1 MNNDLNIGVII
12 LTYNEEIHIE
22 RCINNVKQIAS
33 QIFIIDS
40 FSTDKTVEI
49 AERLGATVLQNRWAN
64 SHALQLNWGLENA
77 PFTCDWIF
85 RVDADELIPDEL
97 VQEIKL
103 ELPLLSENVTGV
115 VLPLYKL
122 FMGKKIKRGTGVLKI
137 LRLFRRDKAVCENK
151 MMDEHMTLL
160 EGRSVEFSNYMIDE
174 NLNNLTW
181 WTTKHNGYST
191 REMIDLISQ
200 EFDLTDNNTSENEL
214 TDHAKKKRKLKSFYT
229 RMPLFWRAGGY
240 FFYRYLLKGGFIEGK
255 EGFLWHFLQGFWYRL
270 FVDAKIYEIKKAC
283 GNDKNK
289 IREYILF
296 HYQIKL

>member
-1 MNNDLNIGVII
+1 MNKDLSLAIII

-33 QIFIIDS
+33 EIFIIDS

-49 AERLGATVLQNRWAN
+49 AESLGAVVLQNKWPN
-64 SHALQLNWGLENA
+64 NHASQLNWGLENA

-85 RVDADELIPDEL
+85 RIDADELITEEL
-97 VQEIKL
+97 AEEIRRD
-103 ELPLLSENVTGV
+103 LPLLAEDTTGV
-115 VLPLYKL
+115 ILPRYIF
-122 FMGKKIKRGTGVLKI
+122 FMGKRIKRGTGIQKI
-137 LRLFRRDKAVCENK
+137 LRLFRREKAICENK
-151 MMDEHMTLL
+151 MMDEHMVLL
-160 EGRSVEFSNYMIDE
+160 DGQSVEFSHFMVDE

-200 EFDLTDNNTSENEL
+200 EFDLTDDDNSENEL
-214 TDHAKKKRKLKSFYT
+214 TEHAKKKRKLKSIYT
-229 RMPLFWRAGGY
+229 QMPLFWRAGGY
-240 FFYRYLLKGGFIEGK
+240 FFYRYILKGGFLEGK